1 MFVVCNCF
9 IPSLTLSFHFLF
21 THHNLNS
28 VYANDMSYFVQG
40 LKAIAKMLLATETL
54 SPTDDDKQE
63 KDGNDSTESTNMTI
77 FGLTDFIISAD
88 ELFDANDL
96 SAQQY
101 ATLLAAI
108 FSEHP
113 SVQSLFDLYHN
124 PDFLLAVD
132 SDEDLRESLCLRD
145 LLHLGK
151 KLNPLMPKP
160 QHEHGNLLKWALD
173 TGNFATTPVEH
184 DNLLKWALNTGL
196 HNFATTLET
205 ELPREFINIVYHMF
219 SSGDGLVLGAC
230 QKMVDTDDTEAVEEM
245 LLREYGIYDSNKLF
259 RAEMESGNISIQP
272 LKSSSSSN
280 SVVESALCKA
290 SDDIAMD
297 DGKDFPDCLLTA
309 VACLVDQQ
317 ELSEDA
323 AAALLASYSQ
333 GNELVVNIYDHFI
346 EFGGVDD
353 FLSMVRRQSVCAT

>member
-9 IPSLTLSFHFLF
+9 IPNLTLSFHFLF

-145 LLHLGK
+145 LLNLGSFHA
-151 KLNPLMPKP
+151 
-160 QHEHGNLLKWALD
+160 Q
-173 TGNFATTPVEH
+173 TTARTRQSSQV
-184 DNLLKWALNTGL
+184 GL

-230 QKMVDTDDTEAVEEM
+230 QKMVDTDKTEAVEEM

-333 GNELVVNIYDHFI
+333 GNELVVDIYDHFI